1 MESGNKYVMTVSK
14 KLMEAVGIEDGNT
27 YYAYYQDG
35 LLYIKG
41 SCEEAEEAAYD
52 DGFKEGFHKG
62 ARAGFTGG
70 YRLGFSDAVEGEDYD
85 ETYHDICGVDCDGDC
100 DDCRINRNR

>member
-41 SCEEAEEAAYD
+41 SCQEAEEGAYED
-52 DGFKEGFHKG
+52 GVRDGFREGMSK
-62 ARAGFTGG
+62 GFTSG
-70 YRLGFSDAVEGEDYD
+70 YRLGFNDAVEGEDYD
-85 ETYHDICGVDCDGDC
+85 ETYHDDCGVDCNFDC
-100 DDCRINRNR
+100 ENCPYRED